1 MLPAQPHGRPRLVR
15 SPRAEQRVLP
25 PGSGCRAAVP
35 GAADQAGA
43 TATGLCRRPPRPPGP
58 LWSAGLHAAA
68 RGFWTAAGTPRNAEK
83 RDSPY
88 GTPPAPSPTPRPR
101 RKRQSRE
108 RRSAGTCH
116 HVSSFCR
123 GRNREEPGGARRGE
137 PAKAPPPPPRWDEA
151 CRCVRMGDGAR
162 TSHLS
167 HLSHAKH
174 PVSHPGRCSPQRCVE
189 GGVQPH
195 GHGPC
200 VPGTAAGLR
209 AEGVPCLL
217 RPPDGSCP

>member
-1 MLPAQPHGRPRLVR
+1 MPLSRPRWPLHR
-15 SPRAEQRVLP
+15 PGAGPGGGFRDEDAASSAARP
-25 PGSGCRAAVP
+25 PQAGALTTCRAAGSASRKRVP

-43 TATGLCRRPPRPPGP
+43 TATGLCRRPPRPPRP

-83 RDSPY
+83 RDSPC

-108 RRSAGTCH
+108 HHSAGTCH

-137 PAKAPPPPPRWDEA
+137 PAKAPPPPPRWAKRVAALEWA
-151 CRCVRMGDGAR
+151 TVRERLTYR
-162 TSHLS
+162 TCHMPN
-167 HLSHAKH
+167 A
-174 PVSHPGRCSPQRCVE
+174 P
-189 GGVQPH
+189 
-195 GHGPC
+195 
-200 VPGTAAGLR
+200 
-209 AEGVPCLL
+209 
-217 RPPDGSCP
+217 